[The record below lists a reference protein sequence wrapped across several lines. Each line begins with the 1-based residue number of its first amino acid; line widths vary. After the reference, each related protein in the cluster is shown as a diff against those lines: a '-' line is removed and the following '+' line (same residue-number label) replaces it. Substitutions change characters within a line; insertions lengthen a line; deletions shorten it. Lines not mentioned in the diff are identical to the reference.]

1 MADERLCAARR
12 GSPCLAGRLQRQLRR
27 RDQARLQE
35 VRDVLRSSRRSEY
48 WWWVAFIFV
57 ALSLLGVAA
66 LWFGTATAPDGGSF
80 GRGAYPFIIAMG
92 VFLLAIIVPSIALAV
107 RRLHDAGYSGLIYLL
122 NLIPSIGG
130 SIVAVLC
137 ILPTSP
143 KACRYGPPD
152 PGHHFA
158 RG

>member
-1 MADERLCAARR
+1 MSVSVQPDEVPLAWPYYNVSFGGAIRR
-12 GSPCLAGRLQRQLRR
+12 GFKKYATFSGR
-27 RDQARLQE
+27 A
-35 VRDVLRSSRRSEY
+35 SRSEY

-130 SIVAVLC
+130 LIVAVLC

-143 KACRYGPPD
+143 KAGRYGPPD